1 VNTNNEYI
9 SENNLHRKLIYSITP
24 FTLLDY
30 PDKTACIMWF
40 AGCNMRCSYCYN
52 PEIVT
57 GKGKYAFEDV
67 KKFLLSR
74 QNLLDAV
81 VMSGGE
87 CLLSVGIIDIITEI
101 KSLGYLIKIDT
112 NGSRPEV
119 LKDLIKNQL
128 IDYVALDFKATKAKT
143 FAITKADFYK
153 EFITCL
159 DVLLKSDIQYEVRTT
174 LHSAL
179 LDQSDIQE
187 MVKTLSELG
196 YTGNYYVQHFRNE
209 SKTIGN
215 PGPSIC
221 NFNVKDY
228 SNHLIEVIVR

>member
-1 VNTNNEYI
+1 M
-9 SENNLHRKLIYSITP
+9 KLIYSITP

-30 PDKTACIMWF
+30 PDKTACIIWF
-40 AGCNMRCSYCYN
+40 AGCNMRCTYCYN

-57 GKGKYAFEDV
+57 GKGKYSFADV
-67 KKFLLSR
+67 KKILLSR

-87 CLLSVGIIDIITEI
+87 CLLSVGIKDIITEI

-143 FAITKADFYK
+143 FAITKADFYT
-153 EFITCL
+153 EFILCL

-187 MVKTLSELG
+187 MVKILAELG
-196 YTGNYYVQHFRNE
+196 YSGKYYIQHFRNE

-215 PGPSIC
+215 PGRSFC
-221 NFNVKDY
+221 YFNVKDC
-228 SNHLIEVIVR
+228 SNEDIQIVLR